1 MEKNARADIKD
12 ASGLKIA
19 DDVIGAI
26 AGMAATEIEGV
37 AGMSGSIAGDIA
49 HILGKKNLAKGVK
62 VQVTDTEVVL
72 DLFIIAQY
80 GSKIPDVALNVQE
93 NAKRA
98 VESMT
103 SLRVSEVNV
112 HIQGVAIANEGKD
125 EEPRAPRQDA

>member
-1 MEKNARADIKD
+1 MEKNARPEVKD
-12 ASGLKIA
+12 AGGLKIA

-26 AGMAATEIEGV
+26 AAMAATEIDGV

-49 HILGKKNLAKGVK
+49 QILGKKNLAKGVK
-62 VQVTDTEVVL
+62 VQINGNEVVM
-72 DLFIIAQY
+72 DLFVIAKY

-93 NAKRA
+93 SAKRA

-112 HIQGVAIANEGKD
+112 HIQGVAVGHDGKD
-125 EEPRAPRQDA
+125 DPQMRQDA